1 VKNMTET
8 QILDKIRQYIL
19 DNYPKA
25 RQGELQVDDKLLEKG
40 IIDSL
45 GLFTLIEFLEITFGI
60 KVSGSD
66 VTEDKFA
73 SIQTLTVFV
82 SELFSKNSQ

>member
-1 VKNMTET
+1 MTET
-8 QILDKIRQYIL
+8 QILETIRQFII

-25 RQGELQVDDKLLEKG
+25 RQGELQEDDKLLEKG

-45 GLFTLIEFLEITFGI
+45 GLFTLIEFLEMTFEI

-73 SIQTLTVFV
+73 SIQTLIIFV
-82 SELFSKNSQ
+82 NELLSKNSE

>member
-1 VKNMTET
+1 MTHT
-8 QILDKIRQYIL
+8 QILEKIRQFIL

-25 RQGELQVDDKLLEKG
+25 REGDLQADDKLLEKG

-45 GLFTLIEFLEITFGI
+45 GLFTLIEFLETAFGVT
-60 KVSGSD
+60 VSVSD

-73 SIQTLTVFV
+73 SIQALSDFV
-82 SELFSKNSQ
+82 SESVSKE